1 MATDTTGLY
10 EDLLKQAFLHRE
22 MEGEKKDLASFI
34 KEMVDGIEV
43 NIHVHTEKGEDHCS
57 VKLQGSPLALVVGT
71 TAALDGALRTINDIE
86 NKMLRALA
94 KKLLLESIEKC
105 LLADAAKEIER
116 CKS

>member
-22 MEGEKKDLASFI
+22 MEGEKKDSASFI

-43 NIHVHTEKGEDHCS
+43 NIHVHAEKDEDRCS
-57 VKLQGSPLALVVGT
+57 VELQGSPLAIVVGT
-71 TAALDGALRTINDIE
+71 TAALDGALRAINDME